1 MIKKADGM
9 TKKIAARGAVSLIL
23 GAILFLVLW
32 SRDLAPGPWLLG
44 VLFSMLIAG
53 IVVAVAGTLLDHTE
67 LVQEADW
74 FGAEQV
80 AHKISRSA
88 SDVRLTRLR
97 YLVRD
102 SVDRED
108 RGEALHALLRDLAAE
123 RLSRRGL
130 DLEADPAAAY
140 AAMDPPLARYLAN
153 PDQGRSRISTR
164 HLSDVVA
171 RIEKL

>member
-1 MIKKADGM
+1 M
-9 TKKIAARGAVSLIL
+9 TKKLAARIAVSLAL

-44 VLFSMLIAG
+44 VLFSVLVAG
-53 IVVAVAGTLLDHTE
+53 IVVGVAGTLLDHTE

-80 AHKISRSA
+80 EHKISRSA

-102 SVDRED
+102 SVDRDD
-108 RGEALHALLRDLAAE
+108 RGEALHALLWDLSAD
-123 RLSRRGL
+123 RLSRHGL
-130 DLEADPAAAY
+130 DLEHDPASAY
-140 AAMDPPLARYLAN
+140 AAMDPALARYLAD
-153 PDQGRSRISTR
+153 PDQGRSRISARSLT
-164 HLSDVVA
+164 DVVA